1 MQVQPLAQ
9 EIPYATGAAIKKKK
23 KKIRKLCGWAKVRTW
38 NASSSFPP
46 SQETAASKSYL
57 QMRNHSQEEPLSENV
72 ISPEKTV
79 GQGLQLKLWFGM
91 RRNLAVGVA
100 AREIVEI
107 INEFSEVVG
116 YKINLPKKKMCCICI
131 C

>member
-1 MQVQPLAQ
+1 
-9 EIPYATGAAIKKKK
+9 
-23 KKIRKLCGWAKVRTW
+23 
-38 NASSSFPP
+38 
-46 SQETAASKSYL
+46 
-57 QMRNHSQEEPLSENV
+57 MRNHSQEEPLSENV

-116 YKINLPKKKMCCICI
+116 YKINLPKKKNVLHLYMLTIVSRKKSLRNQFHLQLQQAE
-131 C
+131 